1 MSIEKLAPIALFTYN
16 RLDHSRK
23 TIEALKANELAKET
37 VLYIFSDGAK
47 TEKDQTVVEE
57 LRTYFKTI
65 KGFKKVEVIERKQ
78 NYGLAKSIIEGV
90 TVTVNKHGKLI
101 VLEDDV
107 VCSPSFL
114 TYMNEALSFY
124 ENKRKVWHISA
135 WSPGI
140 NNKKLPD
147 YFFWRT
153 MNCSGGWGTWSD
165 RWKHFDS
172 DINQTIQSFTAIDKF
187 KFSYAGIA
195 NFWRQLTAN
204 KKGNINTW
212 AIFWYATIFKN
223 EGLCL
228 TPKISFTK
236 NIGFDG
242 SGVHTSQKHA
252 YKNERILSKSK
263 QFNFKSLAI
272 KECSLAIQKAY
283 QFYFME
289 DLNKVVRLLKK

>member
-78 NYGLAKSIIEGV
+78 NYGFAKSIIEGV

-107 VCSPSFL
+107 VCSPTFL
-114 TYMNEALSFY
+114 SYMNEALTFY
-124 ENKRKVWHISA
+124 EKEKTVWHISA
-135 WSPGI
+135 WTPGI
-140 NNKKLPD
+140 NDKRLPE

-165 RWKHFDS
+165 RWQHFDNNI
-172 DINQTIQSFTAIDKF
+172 DQTIHSFTAIDKF

-195 NFWRQLTAN
+195 NFWRQIIGN
-204 KKGNINTW
+204 KKGRINTW

-223 EGLCL
+223 NGLCL
-228 TPKISFTK
+228 TPKMSFAT

-242 SGVHTSQKHA
+242 SGEHTTSKHA
-252 YKNERILSKSK
+252 YKNERKLNSIGE
-263 QFNFKSLAI
+263 FNFKNLDL
-272 KECSLAIQKAY
+272 KESSLAIQKAY
-283 QFYFME
+283 RFYILE
-289 DLNKVVRLLKK
+289 KANKLCRLF